1 MSLSF
6 PFDATNQFKQNVYS
20 ITLDMS
26 GWDRTTIQV
35 VPKAAPGSAIFIYGS
50 NDANALQG
58 VRDGDAQLATNFTL
72 IQGTNLASGTAGT
85 SITNAASLTK
95 VDINA
100 RFLRVQGGGADV
112 YRLFFQHTK
121 TS

>member
-1 MSLSF
+1 MALSF
-6 PFDATNQFKQNVYS
+6 PFDATNAFKQNVYS

-26 GWDRTTIQV
+26 GWDRTTVQI
-35 VPKAAPGSAIFIYGS
+35 VPKSPAGGALYIYGS

-58 VRDGDAQLATNFTL
+58 VRDGNAQLATNFSL
-72 IQGTNLASGTAGT
+72 IQGTNLATGTAGT
-85 SITNAASLTK
+85 GITNTAGLTK
-95 VDINA
+95 IDINA
-100 RFLRVQGGGADV
+100 RFLRIQGGGADV